1 MKKWI
6 MPLLTICIVAVLV
19 GCGGSKPEVAQATQ
33 AAQAAVKVACVFGT
47 GWFVHLLLIVV
58 PLLVI
63 LVKLFRESEATSD
76 SLISLEGQLRRLN
89 NKIDD
94 LEAGMKGEKKGE

>member
-1 MKKWI
+1 MKKW
-6 MPLLTICIVAVLV
+6 LLTIVTIGIVAVMV
-19 GCGGSKPEVAQATQ
+19 GCGNGTPEVAGAVAEKVKLATEL
-33 AAQAAVKVACVFGT
+33 GT
-47 GWFVHLLLIVV
+47 GWFVHLFLIVV

-94 LEAGMKGEKKGE
+94 LEAGLKGEKKG

>member
-1 MKKWI
+1 MRKFYLSLI
-6 MPLLTICIVAVLV
+6 TIGTTLLMM
-19 GCGGSKPEVAQATQ
+19 GCGGKTE
-33 AAQAAVKVACVFGT
+33 AAQEAAKTIVAKAGGPGYLFMLI
-47 GWFVHLLLIVV
+47 FIVV
-58 PLLVI
+58 PVVVV

-94 LEAGMKGEKKGE
+94 LEASLKGEKKG

>member
-1 MKKWI
+1 MKKWLP
-6 MPLLTICIVAVLV
+6 MLATIGIVAVMV
-19 GCGGSKPEVAQATQ
+19 GCGKSAPEVAG
-33 AAQAAVKVACVFGT
+33 AAAAKVKFVTEFGT

-94 LEAGMKGEKKGE
+94 LEASLKGEKKG

>member
-1 MKKWI
+1 MKK
-6 MPLLTICIVAVLV
+6 MYLAFTTVMVAFITM
-19 GCGGSKPEVAQATQ
+19 GCGGDEVEQATE
-33 AAQAAVKVACVFGT
+33 AAKEAVKYVGSGPGWLGT
-47 GWFVHLLLIVV
+47 LVLIII
-58 PLLVI
+58 PIFVI

-94 LEAGMKGEKKGE
+94 MEASIKGEKD

>member
-1 MKKWI
+1 MFKMKKWV
-6 MPLLTICIVAVLV
+6 LALTTVFVLAMMV
-19 GCGGSKPEVAQATQ
+19 GCGGESESAKQVVSE
-33 AAQAAVKVACVFGT
+33 FGT

-94 LEAGMKGEKKGE
+94 LEAGLKGDKKGGK